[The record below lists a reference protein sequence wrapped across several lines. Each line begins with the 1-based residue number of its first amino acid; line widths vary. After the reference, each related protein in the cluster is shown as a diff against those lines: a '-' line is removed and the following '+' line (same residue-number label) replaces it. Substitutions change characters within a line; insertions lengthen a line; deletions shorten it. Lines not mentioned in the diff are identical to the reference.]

1 MTLLLL
7 AGTLFA
13 AVTLVL
19 LAAYFITGAKNNTL
33 RYLAG
38 ASGILTALIW
48 MIKSFMR

>member
-19 LAAYFITGAKNNTL
+19 LAAYFITGPKI
-33 RYLAG
+33 
-38 ASGILTALIW
+38 IL
-48 MIKSFMR
+48 